1 MNILLIL
8 LRVFARPHPQATA
21 GRPVSLQYSPDSKVA
36 IFLLLISSSVCVMFL
51 NFPRYSLF
59 EYFESLHECA
69 MQVLDYQFM
78 PEPSIV
84 APTILYVPPLIYS
97 NGYSLEVRNQI
108 DIYG

>member
-1 MNILLIL
+1 MRDVGPAL
-8 LRVFARPHPQATA
+8 
-21 GRPVSLQYSPDSKVA
+21 
-36 IFLLLISSSVCVMFL
+36 
-51 NFPRYSLF
+51 
-59 EYFESLHECA
+59 
-69 MQVLDYQFM
+69 QVLDYQFM